1 MGAGRV
7 ALARQ
12 IADGDNGGRL
22 RAAADN
28 RGQQHANC
36 KKIYKKKISSSIR
49 YNTVPSSG
57 TVPEPYR
64 ISIDPE
70 SIQYCN
76 NNPYTYMYS
85 TQFITPY

>member
-1 MGAGRV
+1 MGAGKE

-12 IADGDNGGRL
+12 IADGDIGGRL

-28 RGQQHANC
+28 RGQPPANC
-36 KKIYKKKISSSIR
+36 KNKYKLKISSTVR

-76 NNPYTYMYS
+76 NS
-85 TQFITPY
+85 S